1 MASHRRVVDDLTRTD
16 DLPRQGFLLG
26 LNVDVA
32 DQEELVLDDL
42 RDEGAHD
49 RRVLAEK
56 FDPTNFF
63 RGRFGTAVVC
73 RLG

>member
-16 DLPRQGFLLG
+16 NLPRQGVLRH
-26 LNVDVA
+26 VDIA
-32 DQEELVLDDL
+32 DQEKLVLDDL

-63 RGRFGTAVVC
+63 RGRFCTGVVW

>member
-16 DLPRQGFLLG
+16 DLPRQGVLRH
-26 LNVDVA
+26 VDIA
-32 DQEELVLDDL
+32 DQEKLVLDDL

-49 RRVLAEK
+49 RRVLTKK

-63 RGRFGTAVVC
+63 RGKLCTGVVC